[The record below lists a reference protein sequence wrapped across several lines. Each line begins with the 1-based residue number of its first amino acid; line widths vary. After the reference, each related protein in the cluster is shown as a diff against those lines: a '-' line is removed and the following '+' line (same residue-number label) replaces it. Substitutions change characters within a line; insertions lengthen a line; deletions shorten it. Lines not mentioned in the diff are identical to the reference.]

1 MDLVICSLIQFT
13 QENEKSEP
21 FSYRKKVR
29 IFLVWWASQDLNPG
43 PSGYEKVH
51 CAEML
56 FFLCNNYKLHVV
68 LLTIL
73 HII

>member
-43 PSGYEKVH
+43 PSGYEKIH
-51 CAEML
+51 DTKMPI
-56 FFLCNNYKLHVV
+56 
-68 LLTIL
+68 LLLKATNKAPGYHEIFM
-73 HII
+73 

>member
-29 IFLVWWASQDLNPG
+29 IFLVWWASG
-43 PSGYEKVH
+43 PQ
-51 CAEML
+51 AEQFAFYRIPKTL
-56 FFLCNNYKLHVV
+56 FTDSAFRKLG
-68 LLTIL
+68 LKKLGCI
-73 HII
+73 

>member
-1 MDLVICSLIQFT
+1 MSRTLLAAQNKNT
-13 QENEKSEP
+13 H
-21 FSYRKKVR
+21 RVR
-29 IFLVWWASQDLNPG
+29 WVFLFWWASQDLNPG

>member
-43 PSGYEKVH
+43 PSGYEPP
-51 CAEML
+51 A
-56 FFLCNNYKLHVV
+56 
-68 LLTIL
+68 LTS
-73 HII
+73 